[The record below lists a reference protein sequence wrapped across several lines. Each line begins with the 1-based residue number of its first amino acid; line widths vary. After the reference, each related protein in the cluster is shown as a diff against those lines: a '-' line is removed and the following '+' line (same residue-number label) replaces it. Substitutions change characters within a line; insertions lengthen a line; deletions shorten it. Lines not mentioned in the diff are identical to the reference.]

1 MEPNAVDQAR
11 EAHRHDAGRHGG
23 PTFPVVLVVSFLVLS
38 ACAGFAVV
46 MSNGSIENGG
56 PQAVAA
62 PLVSGAAEATLAPPA
77 PSGASVLTFTAA
89 PLEESFTIGET
100 GNLIV
105 TVTNQADQPVLLE
118 SLQVDVL
125 PPPSSACRSEWFAV
139 QPYAVEDDAPITVP
153 AGDSARVRL
162 PYTMVD
168 LVETNQDA
176 CKGVTLPLVITGSG
190 RPV

>member
-1 MEPNAVDQAR
+1 MEPPAVVQPH
-11 EAHRHDAGRHGG
+11 EVHRHDSGRHGG

-46 MSNGSIENGG
+46 MSNGSSDSGG
-56 PQAVAA
+56 QQAAAA
-62 PLVSGAAEATLAPPA
+62 PLISSSAEATLAPPA
-77 PSGASVLTFTAA
+77 PAGPPVLNFAA
-89 PLEESFTIGET
+89 TPIEESFTIGAT
-100 GNLIV
+100 GSLVV
-105 TVTNQADQPVLLE
+105 TVTNTADQPVLLE
-118 SLQVDVL
+118 SLRVEVRQ
-125 PPPSSACRSEWFAV
+125 PSAAGCRPEWFAV
-139 QPYAVEDDAPITVP
+139 QPYAIEDDAPITVP

-176 CKGVTLPLVITGSG
+176 CKGVTLPLAITGSG